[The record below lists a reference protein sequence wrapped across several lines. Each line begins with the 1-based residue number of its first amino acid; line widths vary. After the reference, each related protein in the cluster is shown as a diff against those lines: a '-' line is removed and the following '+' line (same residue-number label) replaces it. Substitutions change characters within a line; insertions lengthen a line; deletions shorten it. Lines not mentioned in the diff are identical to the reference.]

1 MKTMNLSF
9 ERQSFT
15 LIELLVV
22 IAIIAILAAIL
33 MPALSQA
40 RERARSS
47 GCFNNLKQIGVA
59 QQLYSSDNQDWVVL
73 TQWRDETGLAH
84 KSAAYWYALLA
95 GLGTN
100 GSISGGYGVTLDYK
114 YVSPYY
120 TMKNGTFNCPSE
132 PAPIDSSIAFDG
144 AKSYHFTHYAA
155 NIALGGRN
163 GGNDNQMAH
172 KTSAVKN
179 AGKTVFAGD
188 TALAGGATGYAGYY
202 AARYRHGGSDLR
214 TSVAWNGTMPD
225 DLKGRTNICYF
236 DGHVETKTPMQLKL
250 GDLPSVSTI
259 YESFRTGFDVANGTK
274 F

>member
-202 AARYRHGGSDLR
+202 AACSASTFPRSLRFLISASAWAIYATSRLCSLKFSCLVFRISPQRYIFFILD
-214 TSVAWNGTMPD
+214 
-225 DLKGRTNICYF
+225 NI
-236 DGHVETKTPMQLKL
+236 
-250 GDLPSVSTI
+250 
-259 YESFRTGFDVANGTK
+259 A
-274 F
+274 